1 MDSESKSMPEKYEDL
16 PPDDYR
22 GHVGCAFCERR
33 YAHAHV
39 TRPLI
44 RMAEYSGEDPT

>member
-1 MDSESKSMPEKYEDL
+1 MDSKTEVTTEKYEDL
-16 PPDDYR
+16 PPDDYQ

-33 YAHAHV
+33 YAHAHI

-44 RMAEYSGEDPT
+44 RMAVYPGEDPT